1 MASKLAIGR
10 EPVMGWV
17 PSREE
22 LGGSEARFLEPG
34 ISRRLSARPD
44 FPLRALPPM
53 LRRRPDRGLRELRAL
68 KSWGRVLDRR
78 ARGLDGREWG
88 GFRPVQSGPLP
99 ASDCVER
106 TMQCPFC
113 KVDDDRVIDS
123 RSIGEGNAIR
133 RRRSCAACGKRFT
146 TYERIE
152 VAPRVVVKKDSSR
165 ETFTRDKILSG
176 MIKACQ
182 KRNISLEELEG
193 VASKIEAEIFE
204 EHDSEV
210 PTMVIGERV
219 SNALKKLDHVAF
231 VRFASVYRE
240 FKDVKEFLAE
250 LMPLVRTHLSQE
262 DLDSKLSTPKA
273 IPGAGGDPS

>member
-1 MASKLAIGR
+1 
-10 EPVMGWV
+10 
-17 PSREE
+17 
-22 LGGSEARFLEPG
+22 
-34 ISRRLSARPD
+34 
-44 FPLRALPPM
+44 
-53 LRRRPDRGLRELRAL
+53 
-68 KSWGRVLDRR
+68 
-78 ARGLDGREWG
+78 
-88 GFRPVQSGPLP
+88 
-99 ASDCVER
+99 
-106 TMQCPFC
+106 MQCPFC

-176 MIKACQ
+176 MIQACQ

-210 PTMVIGERV
+210 PTTVIGERV

-250 LMPLVRTHLSQE
+250 LMPLMRSHLSQE
-262 DLDSKLSTPKA
+262 DLDLKLSTPEA
-273 IPGAGGDPS
+273 VPGAGGDPS